1 MSRRKYHKYTDQEKC
16 FVLEKLGD
24 VESYADLAE
33 LFNEKFAECVT
44 PNSIRELTNK
54 RLKTGIGKNSGRFRE
69 HDRVRALP
77 IGTVRTGKNG
87 AKYVKVSD
95 TMHIFGGYSLPDWI
109 PIQRKAYED
118 VFGPIKDNEMI
129 CFLTKDRENL
139 DINNL
144 VCIDRGVAAIM
155 GKNRWWFDERE
166 LTLTAIYVAKLILEN
181 GKTNRK
187 KARHDI

>member
-1 MSRRKYHKYTDQEKC
+1 MSRRKYHKYTDQEKR
-16 FVLEKLGD
+16 FVLEKLED

-33 LFNEKFAECVT
+33 LFNEKFAACVT

-69 HDRVRALP
+69 YGRVRSLP

-87 AKYVKVSD
+87 AKYVKISD
-95 TMHIFGGYSLPDWI
+95 TMHIFSGYSMPDWM

-118 VFGPIKDNEMI
+118 VFGPIQNNEMVY
-129 CFLTKDRENL
+129 FLTKDRENL

-144 VCIDRGVAAIM
+144 VCIDRGIAAIM
-155 GKNRWWFDERE
+155 AKNRWWFDDRE
-166 LTLTAIYVAKLILEN
+166 LTLTAIYVAKLISE
-181 GKTNRK
+181 NRK
-187 KARHDI
+187 MNRKRA